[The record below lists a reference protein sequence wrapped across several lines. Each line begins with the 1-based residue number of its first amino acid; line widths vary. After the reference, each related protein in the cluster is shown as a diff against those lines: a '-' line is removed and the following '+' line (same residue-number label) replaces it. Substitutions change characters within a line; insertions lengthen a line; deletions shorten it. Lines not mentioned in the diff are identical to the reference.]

1 MCPTPHLN
9 GKHVVFGQVLKVILQ
24 MVAPALLPS
33 LATATSL
40 KKDGVS
46 QRGDNALSGVS
57 LKVFDRPFRALA
69 SVHCTLC
76 INVHPERSKAE
87 GVASQSAERKSR
99 ERSRDEAFA
108 AGLQGYGTVRDVE
121 ETEKDGEKPNQECRI
136 VDSGELP
143 QDSDLTSIPTFIA
156 QVR

>member
-1 MCPTPHLN
+1 MH
-9 GKHVVFGQVLKVILQ
+9 
-24 MVAPALLPS
+24 A
-33 LATATSL
+33 
-40 KKDGVS
+40 
-46 QRGDNALSGVS
+46 
-57 LKVFDRPFRALA
+57 
-69 SVHCTLC
+69 VHPCAAMC

-87 GVASQSAERKSR
+87 GVASHSAERKSR

-121 ETEKDGEKPNQECRI
+121 ETEKDGEKPIQECRI
-136 VDSGELP
+136 VESGELP